1 MHFPRLHRWLKLK
14 TSALAS
20 VFRDRLFHMW
30 AGVPKGCHRCWWCW
44 AMPVPQ
50 RLGVQEE
57 EETDLLRGRWRRSKQ
72 SISRATKNDTRFPK
86 KKSSV
91 TMKID
96 VGKNLP
102 KLKFLLWLY
111 DWIAYCMNQL
121 LDVCVLHVLIEYWIR
136 MPTKQKSQWNFY
148 GSQIF
153 PAKMCNFLDVF
164 FWGHGF

>member
-20 VFRDRLFHMW
+20 VFRDRLFHLC

-72 SISRATKNDTRFPK
+72 SISRATKTTRDFRK
-86 KKSSV
+86 KNHP

-96 VGKNLP
+96 AGKNLP

-111 DWIAYCMNQL
+111 DWIAYFINSRMFVFFMSSLNIESGCLPNKISMKLLWIPNISSKDVQL
-121 LDVCVLHVLIEYWIR
+121 FGC
-136 MPTKQKSQWNFY
+136 
-148 GSQIF
+148 
-153 PAKMCNFLDVF
+153 F